1 MKKVISIVLFF
12 IFLFNT
18 AGYFIAFK
26 AVEYQVK
33 DEIESQIKSGL
44 TIEQL
49 TSITIDKKD
58 IGTIEWEESG
68 KEMVYRNERYDI
80 VKTTET
86 ATSIT
91 YVCINDKK
99 EETLFANLD
108 EHVNTHVANAPL
120 KNSNQKKLADQV
132 IKLYFSSEQL
142 IAFHT
147 TQLSSTFFLTS
158 INYTPVL
165 IETNSPPPEFV

>member
-1 MKKVISIVLFF
+1 MKKAISIILFS

-26 AVEYQVK
+26 ALQYQVK
-33 DEIESQIKSGL
+33 NEIESQIKSGL

-49 TSITIDKKD
+49 TNITIDKKD
-58 IGTIEWEESG
+58 IGAIEWEESG

-120 KNSNQKKLADQV
+120 KNSHQKKLADHV

-147 TQLSSTFFLTS
+147 TQLPSAFFLTS
-158 INYTPVL
+158 INYTPAF

>member
-1 MKKVISIVLFF
+1 MKKAIAIVLFF

-26 AVEYQVK
+26 AAEYQVK
-33 DEIESQIKSGL
+33 NEINSQIKSGL
-44 TIEQL
+44 INEEL

-58 IGTIEWEESG
+58 IGNIDWEESG

-108 EHVNTHVANAPL
+108 EHVNTHIANAPL
-120 KNSNQKKLADQV
+120 KNSHQKKLADHV
-132 IKLYFSSEQL
+132 TKLYFSSEQL
-142 IAFHT
+142 IAFNT
-147 TQLSSTFFLTS
+147 NQLFSAFFLTS

-165 IETNSPPPEFV
+165 IETNSPPPEFA